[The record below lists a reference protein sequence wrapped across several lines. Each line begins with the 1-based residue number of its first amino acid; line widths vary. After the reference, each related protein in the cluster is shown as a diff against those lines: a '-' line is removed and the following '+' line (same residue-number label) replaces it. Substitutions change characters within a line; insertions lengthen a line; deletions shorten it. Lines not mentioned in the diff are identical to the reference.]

1 MSYTIDPSKNGSIF
15 ALIFS
20 LGPEKISRKCG
31 DSQPGG
37 IKRMLLRPKVKKPNT
52 SLGMTKCWSRVGQN
66 AGKFMEIHGNSIE
79 TWLAMSDRITSRFY
93 V

>member
-1 MSYTIDPSKNGSIF
+1 MSYIIDPSKHGSIF

-52 SLGMTKCWSRVGQN
+52 SLGMTKNWDKF
-66 AGKFMEIHGNSIE
+66 GKR
-79 TWLAMSDRITSRFY
+79 LACVREL
-93 V
+93 